1 MFKHYF
7 PLYYTNMDF
16 ILTKFTERIKQ
27 HKLLTV
33 VYLANI
39 FLSFH
44 YYFIIY
50 INSSFL
56 SQFFNDDR
64 VSNLYTI
71 GSIIN
76 LILLL
81 NVSKILNKV
90 GNYTI
95 IMSAIALEAFA
106 IFGLIFAQN
115 PLLVGIFFLIH
126 QIVVSLILFNLDV
139 FLESESVDETKTGG
153 IRGTYLTLANIT
165 LVIAPMLVGL
175 ILADNQFNRVYFISL
190 LCLIPLFI
198 LARRYFKN
206 YTDVP
211 IAHIKVREAIIT
223 FLEVPNLFKIF
234 MCHLILQLFYAL
246 MIIYMPV
253 HLNAHIGFSWEQ
265 IGVMFTIML
274 LPFALFE
281 LPIGKLADNTYGEK
295 EILTIGLIIM
305 GLATLCI
312 SFITAQNFLLWTA
325 LLFLTRTGASFVEIT
340 SDSFFFK
347 QVNQSQTDEISIY
360 RTTRPLGFII
370 GPIAATFAL
379 KFLPYNYIFL
389 FLGITVILG
398 TYWSLALKDTR

>member
-1 MFKHYF
+1 
-7 PLYYTNMDF
+7 MDF
-16 ILTKFTERIKQ
+16 ILTKLTERVRQ

-56 SQFFNDDR
+56 SHFFTDDQ

-71 GSIIN
+71 GSLIN
-76 LILLL
+76 LVLLL
-81 NVSKILNKV
+81 NISKILNKV
-90 GNYTI
+90 GNYKI
-95 IMSAIALEAFA
+95 ILSAITLEALA
-106 IFGLIFAQN
+106 VTGLIFSQN
-115 PLLVGIFFLIH
+115 PTLIGIYFLIH
-126 QIVVSLILFNLDV
+126 QIVVPLILFNLDV
-139 FLESESVDETKTGG
+139 FLESESTDETKTGG

-165 LVIAPMLVGL
+165 LVIAPMLVGF
-175 ILADNQFNRVYFISL
+175 ILAKDQFDRVYFISL

-198 LARRYFKN
+198 LTRRYFKN

-211 IAHIKVREAIIT
+211 IAHIKVRETVVT
-223 FLEVPNLFKIF
+223 FIEIANLSKVF
-234 MCHLILQLFYAL
+234 MCHLILQLFYAI

-253 HLNAHIGFSWEQ
+253 HLNMHIGFSWEQ
-265 IGVMFTIML
+265 IGIMFTIML

-281 LPIGKLADNTYGEK
+281 LPIGKLADTKYGEK
-295 EILTIGLIIM
+295 EILTIGLILM
-305 GLATLCI
+305 GLATICI
-312 SFITAQNFLLWTA
+312 SFITTNNFILWTS

-370 GPIAATFAL
+370 GPIVATFAL
-379 KFLPYNYIFL
+379 RFLPYNYIFL
-389 FLGITVILG
+389 LLGITVILG

>member
-1 MFKHYF
+1 
-7 PLYYTNMDF
+7 MDF
-16 ILTKFTERIKQ
+16 LLTKLTERVKQ

-56 SQFFNDDR
+56 SQFFDDDR

-90 GNYTI
+90 GNYKI
-95 IMSAIALEAFA
+95 ILSAITLEALA
-106 IFGLIFAQN
+106 ITGLIFAQDS
-115 PLLVGIFFLIH
+115 LLIGIYFLIH

-139 FLESESVDETKTGG
+139 FLESESTDETKTGG
-153 IRGTYLTLANIT
+153 IRGMYLTLANIT
-165 LVIAPMLVGL
+165 LVIAPMLVGF
-175 ILADNQFNRVYFISL
+175 ILGDNQFGRVYFFSL
-190 LCLIPLFI
+190 LFLIPLFV
-198 LARRYFKN
+198 LARRYFRDYK
-206 YTDVP
+206 DVP
-211 IAHIKVREAIIT
+211 IAHIKVKEAIIT
-223 FLEVPNLFKIF
+223 FLKVPDLFKIF
-234 MCHLILQLFYAL
+234 ACHLILQLFYAI

-265 IGVMFTIML
+265 IGIMFTIML

-281 LPIGKLADNTYGEK
+281 LPIGKLADKVYGEK
-295 EILTIGLIIM
+295 EILTIGFVIM
-305 GLATLCI
+305 GLATLLI
-312 SFITAQNFLLWTA
+312 SFITAQNFLLWTT

-347 QVNQSQTDEISIY
+347 QVSQSQTDEISIY

-370 GPIAATFAL
+370 GPLIATFAL

-389 FLGITVILG
+389 LLGITVIFG
-398 TYWSLALKDTR
+398 AHWSLAIKDTR